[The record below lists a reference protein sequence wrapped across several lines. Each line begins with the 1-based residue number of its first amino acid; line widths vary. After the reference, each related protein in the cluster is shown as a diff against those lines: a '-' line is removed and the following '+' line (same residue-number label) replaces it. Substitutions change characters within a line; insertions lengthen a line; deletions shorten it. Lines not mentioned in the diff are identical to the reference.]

1 MNKKTVIASSIF
13 DIIFSIALLA
23 GAAVLFVLFYQG
35 WLAHLDMV
43 EETAILFILLF
54 VFYILSAAVVMLTF
68 IGGIACLILA
78 VFYFVAGIKKLK
90 LMGND
95 KCNRVG
101 GYAVFGFVFAGFACL
116 STVIIAVR
124 TIARAEFDLISVV
137 CLVIFAISAVNVTLN
152 ALTYAGSKVAAK
164 NNNK

>member
-23 GAAVLFVLFYQG
+23 GAAVMFALFYQG
-35 WLAHLDMV
+35 WLAYLETV

-54 VFYILSAAVVMLTF
+54 VFYILGAAAVMLTF

-95 KCNRVG
+95 KYNRIG
-101 GYAVFGFVFAGFACL
+101 GYSIFGLVFASIACL
-116 STVIIAVR
+116 STVIFAVR
-124 TIARAEFDLISVV
+124 TIAGAEFDLISVV
-137 CLVIFAISAVNVTLN
+137 CLVIFAVSAVNVTLN
-152 ALTYAGSKVAAK
+152 ALTYAGSKVAK